1 MSNTKEKLWTKDFI
15 IVSII
20 NLIVTL
26 IFYLLMVTT
35 SSFAVN
41 EYHATASQ
49 AGLATGIYIVGV
61 LIGRLFTGR
70 VIGTVGVKKIL
81 ILGLVAFICTTGLYY
96 IYAGIIFLLISRLI
110 NGMTAGITSTAT
122 GTMVAQIVPMSRKG
136 EGIGYFSMSATL
148 GTAIGPFLGIFLTR
162 FTSYNMIFFL
172 CLILGA
178 FALMIG
184 STLKQPAMKKITK
197 AKEQSKQ
204 AFNIK
209 NYIEPNAMGIA
220 IVTFFMSFGYA
231 ALLAFL
237 TFFAEER
244 HLMTAASFFFLVY
257 AIAIL
262 LTRPFSG
269 RFMDT
274 KGSNFVIIP
283 CFILF
288 AIGLFLVSVA
298 HSGGLL
304 LIAAA
309 IVGVGYGNL
318 QSGAQA
324 IAIKLTS
331 PERSGLAT
339 STFFIA
345 LDAGLGFGPSILG
358 AIQPAIGYGKL
369 FIALSFITILSLA
382 LYIVLHG
389 RKDKKLIRIQ
399 QYHKSLGH
407 H

>member
-1 MSNTKEKLWTKDFI
+1 MSNTNEKLWTKDFI
-15 IVSII
+15 MVSIT
-20 NLIVTL
+20 NFIVLL

-49 AGLATGIYIVGV
+49 AGLATGIYIVGT

-70 VIGTVGVKKIL
+70 YISTFGVKKIVV
-81 ILGLVAFICTTGLYY
+81 LGLIAFTCTTGLYFVH
-96 IYAGIIFLLISRLI
+96 AGITFLLISRLI
-110 NGMTAGITSTAT
+110 NGMAAGITSTAT
-122 GTMVAQIVPMSRKG
+122 GTLVAQIVPMSRKG
-136 EGIGYFSMSATL
+136 EGIGYFSMSTTL
-148 GTAIGPFLGIFLTR
+148 GTAIGPFLGIFLAR
-162 FTSYNMIFFL
+162 FVSYNMIFFICVIL
-172 CLILGA
+172 AALALIIS
-178 FALMIG
+178 F
-184 STLKQPAMKKITK
+184 TLKPSAVKPVAKG
-197 AKEQSKQ
+197 KEQTKQ
-204 AFNIK
+204 SFSFK
-209 NYIEPNAMGIA
+209 NYIEPNAIAIA

-231 ALLAFL
+231 ALLSFL

-244 HLMTAASFFFLVY
+244 HLITAASFFFLVY
-257 AIAIL
+257 AIAVL

-274 KGSNFVIIP
+274 KGSNFVMIP

-288 AIGLFLVSVA
+288 ALGLFLVSAA
-298 HSGGLL
+298 HTGGLL
-304 LIAAA
+304 LVAAA
-309 IVGVGYGNL
+309 IVGAGYGNL

-324 IAIKLTS
+324 IAIKLTP

-358 AIQPAIGYGKL
+358 AIEPAIGYGNL
-369 FIALSFITILSLA
+369 FITLGFITIFSLA

-389 RKDKKLIRIQ
+389 RKDKKLIQI
-399 QYHKSLGH
+399 
-407 H
+407 

>member
-1 MSNTKEKLWTKDFI
+1 M
-15 IVSII
+15 VSIT
-20 NLIVTL
+20 NFIVLL

-49 AGLATGIYIVGV
+49 AGLATGIYIVGT

-70 VIGTVGVKKIL
+70 YISTFGVKKIVV
-81 ILGLVAFICTTGLYY
+81 LGLIAFTCTTGLYFVH
-96 IYAGIIFLLISRLI
+96 AGITFLLISRLI
-110 NGMTAGITSTAT
+110 NGMAAGITSTAT
-122 GTMVAQIVPMSRKG
+122 GTLVAQIVPMSRKG
-136 EGIGYFSMSATL
+136 EGIGYFSMSTTL
-148 GTAIGPFLGIFLTR
+148 GTAIGPFLGIFLAR
-162 FTSYNMIFFL
+162 FVSYNMIFFICVIL
-172 CLILGA
+172 AALALIIS
-178 FALMIG
+178 F
-184 STLKQPAMKKITK
+184 TLKPSAVKPVAKG
-197 AKEQSKQ
+197 KEQTKQ
-204 AFNIK
+204 SFSFK
-209 NYIEPNAMGIA
+209 NYIEPNAIAIA

-231 ALLAFL
+231 ALLSFL

-244 HLMTAASFFFLVY
+244 HLITAASFFFLVY
-257 AIAIL
+257 AIAVL

-274 KGSNFVIIP
+274 KGSNFVMIP

-288 AIGLFLVSVA
+288 AIGLFLVSAA
-298 HSGGLL
+298 HTGGLL
-304 LIAAA
+304 LVAAA
-309 IVGVGYGNL
+309 IVGAGYGNL

-324 IAIKLTS
+324 IAIKLTP

-358 AIQPAIGYGKL
+358 AIEPAIGYGNL
-369 FIALSFITILSLA
+369 FITLGFITIFSLA

-389 RKDKKLIRIQ
+389 RKDKKLIQI
-399 QYHKSLGH
+399 
-407 H
+407 

>member
-1 MSNTKEKLWTKDFI
+1 
-15 IVSII
+15 
-20 NLIVTL
+20 
-26 IFYLLMVTT
+26 
-35 SSFAVN
+35 
-41 EYHATASQ
+41 
-49 AGLATGIYIVGV
+49 
-61 LIGRLFTGR
+61 
-70 VIGTVGVKKIL
+70 
-81 ILGLVAFICTTGLYY
+81 
-96 IYAGIIFLLISRLI
+96 
-110 NGMTAGITSTAT
+110 
-122 GTMVAQIVPMSRKG
+122 
-136 EGIGYFSMSATL
+136 
-148 GTAIGPFLGIFLTR
+148 
-162 FTSYNMIFFL
+162 
-172 CLILGA
+172 
-178 FALMIG
+178 
-184 STLKQPAMKKITK
+184 
-197 AKEQSKQ
+197 
-204 AFNIK
+204 
-209 NYIEPNAMGIA
+209 MGIA

-274 KGSNFVIIP
+274 KGSNFVMIP

>member
-1 MSNTKEKLWTKDFI
+1 MSKTNEKLWTKDFLM
-15 IVSII
+15 VSIT
-20 NLIVTL
+20 NFIVLL

-35 SSFAVN
+35 SSFAVK

-49 AGLATGIYIVGV
+49 AGLATGIYIVGT

-70 VIGTVGVKKIL
+70 FIGTVGVKKIV
-81 ILGLVAFICTTGLYY
+81 ILGLIAFTCTTGLYFVQ
-96 IYAGIIFLLISRLI
+96 AGITFLLISRLI
-110 NGMTAGITSTAT
+110 NGMAAGITSTAT
-122 GTMVAQIVPMSRKG
+122 GTMAAQIVPMTRKG
-136 EGIGYFSMSATL
+136 EGIGYFSMSTTL
-148 GTAIGPFLGIFLTR
+148 GTAIGPFLGIFLAR
-162 FTSYNMIFFL
+162 FISYKMIF
-172 CLILGA
+172 LICVILAALA
-178 FALMIG
+178 FIIG
-184 STLKQPAMKKITK
+184 STLKQPAVKKVTK
-197 AKEQSKQ
+197 AQEQTKQ
-204 AFNIK
+204 SFSVK
-209 NYIEPNAMGIA
+209 NYIEPNAMAIA
-220 IVTFFMSFGYA
+220 VVTFFMSFGYA
-231 ALLAFL
+231 ALLSFL

-244 HLMTAASFFFLVY
+244 DLITAASFFFLVY

-274 KGSNFVIIP
+274 KGSNFVMIP

-298 HSGGLL
+298 HTGGIL

-309 IVGVGYGNL
+309 IVGAGYGNL

-324 IAIKLTS
+324 IAIKLTP

-345 LDAGLGFGPSILG
+345 LDTGLGFGPSILG
-358 AIQPAIGYGKL
+358 AIEPAIGYGNL
-369 FIALSFITILSLA
+369 FIVLGFITIFSLA

-389 RKDKKLIRIQ
+389 RKDKKLIQI
-399 QYHKSLGH
+399 
-407 H
+407 

>member
-1 MSNTKEKLWTKDFI
+1 MNNKNEKLWTKDFI
-15 IVSII
+15 MVSIT
-20 NLIVTL
+20 NFIVLL

-41 EYHATASQ
+41 EYHASASQ
-49 AGLATGIYIVGV
+49 AGLATGIYIVGT

-70 VIGTVGVKKIL
+70 YIGSVGVKKIL
-81 ILGLVAFICTTGLYY
+81 ILGLIAFTCTTGLYFVQ
-96 IYAGIIFLLISRLI
+96 AGITFLLISRLV
-110 NGMTAGITSTAT
+110 NGMAAGIASTAT
-122 GTMVAQIVPMSRKG
+122 GTMVAQIVPMTRKG
-136 EGIGYFSMSATL
+136 EGIGYYSMSTTL
-148 GTAIGPFLGIFLTR
+148 GTAIGPFLGIFLAR
-162 FTSYNMIFFL
+162 FTSYNTIFVVCIL
-172 CLILGA
+172 LAVTALI
-178 FALMIG
+178 IG
-184 STLKQPAMKKITK
+184 STLKQPTVTKITK
-197 AKEQSKQ
+197 VKEKTKQS
-204 AFNIK
+204 FSVK
-209 NYIEPNAMGIA
+209 NYIELNAFAIA

-231 ALLAFL
+231 ALLSFL

-244 HLMTAASFFFLVY
+244 NLMTAASFFFLVY

-274 KGSNFVIIP
+274 KGSNFVMIP
-283 CFILF
+283 CFVIF
-288 AIGLFLVSVA
+288 AIGLFLVSCS
-298 HSGGLL
+298 HSGGIL

-309 IVGVGYGNL
+309 FVGIGYGNL

-324 IAIKLTS
+324 IAIKVTP

-358 AIQPAIGYGKL
+358 AIQPALGYGNL
-369 FIALSFITILSLA
+369 FIVLAFITLFSLA

-389 RKDKKLIRIQ
+389 RKEKKLVQ
-399 QYHKSLGH
+399 M
-407 H
+407 

>member
-1 MSNTKEKLWTKDFI
+1 M
-15 IVSII
+15 VSIT
-20 NLIVTL
+20 NFIVLL

-35 SSFAVN
+35 SSFAVK

-49 AGLATGIYIVGV
+49 AGLATGIYIVGT

-70 VIGTVGVKKIL
+70 FIGTVGVKKIV
-81 ILGLVAFICTTGLYY
+81 ILGLIAFTCTTGLYFVQ
-96 IYAGIIFLLISRLI
+96 AGITFLLISRLI
-110 NGMTAGITSTAT
+110 NGMAAGITSTAT
-122 GTMVAQIVPMSRKG
+122 GTMAAQIVPMTRKG
-136 EGIGYFSMSATL
+136 EGIGYFSMSTTL
-148 GTAIGPFLGIFLTR
+148 GTAIGPFLGIFLAR
-162 FTSYNMIFFL
+162 FISYKMIF
-172 CLILGA
+172 LICVILAALA
-178 FALMIG
+178 FIIG
-184 STLKQPAMKKITK
+184 STLKQPAVKKVTK
-197 AKEQSKQ
+197 AQEQTKQ
-204 AFNIK
+204 SFSVK
-209 NYIEPNAMGIA
+209 NYIEPNAMAIA
-220 IVTFFMSFGYA
+220 VVTFFMSFGYA
-231 ALLAFL
+231 ALLSFL

-244 HLMTAASFFFLVY
+244 DLITAASFFFLVY

-274 KGSNFVIIP
+274 KGSNFVMIP

-298 HSGGLL
+298 HTGGIL

-309 IVGVGYGNL
+309 IVGAGYGNL

-324 IAIKLTS
+324 IAIKLTP

-345 LDAGLGFGPSILG
+345 LDTGLGFGPSILG
-358 AIQPAIGYGKL
+358 AIEPAIGYGNL
-369 FIALSFITILSLA
+369 FIVLGFITIFSLA

-389 RKDKKLIRIQ
+389 RKDKKLIQI
-399 QYHKSLGH
+399 
-407 H
+407 

>member
-1 MSNTKEKLWTKDFI
+1 MSKTNEKLWTKDFLM
-15 IVSII
+15 VSIT
-20 NLIVTL
+20 NFIVLL

-35 SSFAVN
+35 SSFAVK

-49 AGLATGIYIVGV
+49 AGLATGIYIVGT

-70 VIGTVGVKKIL
+70 FIGTVGVKKIV
-81 ILGLVAFICTTGLYY
+81 ILGLIAFTCTTGLYFVQ
-96 IYAGIIFLLISRLI
+96 AGITFLLISRLI
-110 NGMTAGITSTAT
+110 NGMAAGITSTAT
-122 GTMVAQIVPMSRKG
+122 GTMAAQIVPMTRKG
-136 EGIGYFSMSATL
+136 EGIGYFSMSTTL
-148 GTAIGPFLGIFLTR
+148 GTAIGPFLGIFLAR
-162 FTSYNMIFFL
+162 FISYKMIF
-172 CLILGA
+172 LICVILAALA
-178 FALMIG
+178 FIIG
-184 STLKQPAMKKITK
+184 STLKQPAVKKVTK
-197 AKEQSKQ
+197 AQEQTKQ
-204 AFNIK
+204 SFSVK
-209 NYIEPNAMGIA
+209 NYIEPNAMAIA
-220 IVTFFMSFGYA
+220 VVTFFMSFGYA
-231 ALLAFL
+231 ALLSFL

-244 HLMTAASFFFLVY
+244 DLITAASFFFLVY

-274 KGSNFVIIP
+274 KGSNFVMIP

-298 HSGGLL
+298 HTGGIL

-309 IVGVGYGNL
+309 IVGAGYGNL

-324 IAIKLTS
+324 IAIKLTP

-358 AIQPAIGYGKL
+358 AIEPAIGYGNL
-369 FIALSFITILSLA
+369 FIVLGFITIFSLA

-389 RKDKKLIRIQ
+389 RKDKKLIQI
-399 QYHKSLGH
+399 
-407 H
+407 